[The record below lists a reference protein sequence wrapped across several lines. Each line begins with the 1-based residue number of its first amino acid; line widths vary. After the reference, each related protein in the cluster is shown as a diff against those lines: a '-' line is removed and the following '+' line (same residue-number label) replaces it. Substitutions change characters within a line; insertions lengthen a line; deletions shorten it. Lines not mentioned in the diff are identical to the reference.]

1 MYHRCVEH
9 MQNFADLILQVVS
22 IVYQG
27 TNEVRAVRD
36 LPKVNMK
43 AFFTL
48 PREEKNMYILEIK
61 RLLRHNISLGIYI
74 IFSSS
79 FRELLIPLISSVLI
93 LT

>member
-1 MYHRCVEH
+1 

-48 PREEKNMYILEIK
+48 PR
-61 RLLRHNISLGIYI
+61 
-74 IFSSS
+74 
-79 FRELLIPLISSVLI
+79 
-93 LT
+93 